1 MLIYFMVL
9 RKSKNQP
16 INQRKNGTRE
26 CESTSVVRKTFIWET
41 KWTFPKLKSRQKK
54 IKEQNQ
60 KTIACDSGYK
70 EISEGDI

>member
-1 MLIYFMVL
+1 M
-9 RKSKNQP
+9 
-16 INQRKNGTRE
+16 
-26 CESTSVVRKTFIWET
+26 VRKTFIWET